1 MTSILKV
8 DNLQD
13 ASGTGSPYI
22 KDHVLQVKTATDSTE
37 RTTTS
42 TSFETRGNTLAVSI
56 TPKSTLSKIL
66 VTCSLS
72 YGTPSGTVSLFL
84 TLFRDS
90 TNLGDVTKGFGNLFD
105 GSNYHYGHTSLQ
117 ILDAPST
124 TSTIIYQPYFRIGSG
139 SNDGRINNTGA
150 FSTITAMEI
159 GG

>member
-1 MTSILKV
+1 LSKLFV
-8 DNLQD
+8 DEIQPKT
-13 ASGTGSPYI
+13 TGGVI
-22 KDHVLQVKTATDSTE
+22 NAKGMVIQVKTATDSTE
-37 RTTTS
+37 RTTNS
-42 TSFETRGNTLAVSI
+42 ASFGTGGNTLAVSI

-72 YGTPSGTVSLFL
+72 YGTPSGTVSLYL

-90 TNLGDVTKGFGNLFD
+90 TNLGDATKGFGNLFD
-105 GSNYHYGHTSLQ
+105 GSSYHYGHTSLQ

-139 SNDGRINNTGA
+139 SNDGRINNTGS